1 MSYSIE
7 ARTYSKELSL
17 RGVAL
22 EHKSHLVKWV
32 VVCPDKR
39 KRGAWGLKVFQFLIR
54 LFFVSGVVVLRL
66 SEGPFGIGLSM
77 VSMGKQEGVGNLGG
91 KRRVWGW
98 VVESNRERLGY
109 CEI

>member
-7 ARTYSKELSL
+7 ARTYSKEISL

-39 KRGAWGLKVFQFLIR
+39 KRDLGVKSLSVLNKTLLCKWSRCFAIERGAFWNRVIHGKYGETRGGGQ
-54 LFFVSGVVVLRL
+54 LR
-66 SEGPFGIGLSM
+66 
-77 VSMGKQEGVGNLGG
+77 
-91 KRRVWGW
+91 R
-98 VVESNRERLGY
+98 
-109 CEI
+109 